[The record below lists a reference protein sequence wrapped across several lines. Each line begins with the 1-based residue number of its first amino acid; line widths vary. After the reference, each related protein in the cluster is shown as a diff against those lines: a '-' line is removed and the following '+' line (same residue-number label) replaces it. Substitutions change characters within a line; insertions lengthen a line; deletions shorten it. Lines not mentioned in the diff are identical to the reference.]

1 MKKNN
6 IKKGWKS
13 TLTGVII
20 LLASL
25 AYMFVTLMFQQPI
38 NFYVFISGLVCGI
51 LLLFSPDTLINKI
64 EMILG
69 KFFNSNHNQNQ
80 E

>member
-1 MKKNN
+1 MKRKN

-25 AYMFVTLMFQQPI
+25 AYMFVTLVFQQPI
-38 NFYVFISGLVCGI
+38 NFYVFISGLLCGI

-64 EMILG
+64 ESIIG
-69 KFFNSNHNQNQ
+69 KFFGNNQGQ

>member
-1 MKKNN
+1 MKRKN

-25 AYMFVTLMFQQPI
+25 AYMFVTLVFQQPI
-38 NFYVFISGLVCGI
+38 NFYVFISGLLCGI
-51 LLLFSPDTLINKI
+51 LLLFSPDMLINKI
-64 EMILG
+64 ESIIG
-69 KFFNSNHNQNQ
+69 KFFGNNQGQ

>member
-6 IKKGWKS
+6 LKAGWKS

-51 LLLFSPDTLINKI
+51 LMLFSPDTLINKI
-64 EMILG
+64 EIILG
-69 KFFNSNHNQNQ
+69 KFFNNNNQNT